1 MPFGGTGIR
10 HGLQHHVLGAQ
21 PIGELKCA
29 RARTLVTLKQRAT
42 QSATQCAAILAVAYA
57 STAFESHGLILYPLI
72 RIEYT
77 RVQYCA
83 AKSASASHCLRPTI
97 ASGELHERSRHPSWG
112 PSSSTGCYGPTANHS
127 ARHSNTGSECGAAQ
141 GSS

>member
-1 MPFGGTGIR
+1 M
-10 HGLQHHVLGAQ
+10 H
-21 PIGELKCA
+21 
-29 RARTLVTLKQRAT
+29 
-42 QSATQCAAILAVAYA
+42 CAAILAGAYA

-127 ARHSNTGSECGAAQ
+127 AWRDRKSTRLN
-141 GSS
+141 SSHVAISYAV